1 MAEWFLGASSSPLLY
16 RRHVFEG
23 FRVPQLA
30 GAEDWPAKPACP
42 PKPWRRRKLA
52 DADARLRPLG
62 YGAAALLAE
71 FTLGPRF
78 ARGAAKTGLPTE
90 VARCDPQSTYA
101 LAGFRLC
108 PPYRGRFGAPPSFL
122 RN

>member
-52 DADARLRPLG
+52 DAAARLRPEFTLAPACG
-62 YGAAALLAE
+62 RSRVGFGAAALLAE
-71 FTLGPRF
+71 FTLGPRIRADPG
-78 ARGAAKTGLPTE
+78 ART
-90 VARCDPQSTYA
+90 
-101 LAGFRLC
+101 
-108 PPYRGRFGAPPSFL
+108 RGRA
-122 RN
+122 

>member
-52 DADARLRPLG
+52 DAAARLRPLG
-62 YGAAALLAE
+62 FGAAALLAE
-71 FTLGPRF
+71 FTLGPRGVYPR
-78 ARGAAKTGLPTE
+78 ATHSRGPGGA
-90 VARCDPQSTYA
+90 DP
-101 LAGFRLC
+101 
-108 PPYRGRFGAPPSFL
+108 GASVGW
-122 RN
+122 